1 MKERTILVLKVV
13 GVLIFA
19 IVVLFGVY
27 SIKRST
33 QISTV
38 GGKSEE
44 MAVKISRDDTIKVK
58 VFIEKNDR
66 MYGIYAYWDD
76 NKEQKQKLKKGLF
89 TAKGEIDVPNTLGVH
104 KLTIEKG
111 LVKIKYDYYYEVVA
125 GKSD

>member
-1 MKERTILVLKVV
+1 MKERTKLILKVV
-13 GVLIFA
+13 GLIVFT

-27 SIKRST
+27 SIKRNT

-38 GGKSEE
+38 GGKNEE
-44 MAVKISRDDTIKVK
+44 TAVKISREDKIEVK

-66 MYGIYAYWDD
+66 MYGMYVYWDD
-76 NKEQKQKLKKGLF
+76 NKDEKQKLKKGLF
-89 TAKGEIDVPNTLGVH
+89 TAKGEIDVPDTLGVH

-111 LVKIKYDYYYEVVA
+111 LVKIKYDYYYEVVT